1 MSASR
6 TGRLLGILQ
15 LLRTNA
21 WLSAQELAVR
31 LEVSPRTIYRDV
43 ADIQEYGISI
53 RSTVGREGGYQL
65 DDESPF
71 PRALLASGDAL
82 GMYVM
87 AGGLEKNEG
96 QGLQGSRRV
105 LDVMRYAG
113 PEAARALNVAAER
126 IYFDTAEWY
135 WRDKGHEWLPVI
147 REAVF
152 NSVRIKGAVTPRA
165 GGAAEQHVLEPLGLV
180 WKGGEWYLVAR
191 QVSGALFRTRL
202 SRLSEV
208 SATGEFFDYPAD
220 FDLRAWWDHELESF
234 GKGGTAVKLR
244 VLPGAQDEFRQ
255 LATKSSTQVQ
265 AEGDDLVFTFYVDR
279 WEWIVPLVL
288 SHAPHVVVQ
297 EPAAVR
303 SAVMDAMR
311 QALSGHER
319 MATES
324 NNNNLHDQRDLR
336 RRVTHGLGGSRGHT

>member
-15 LLRTNA
+15 LLRTHS
-21 WLSAQELAVR
+21 WLSAQELADR
-31 LEVSPRTIYRDV
+31 FKVSPRTIYRDV

-87 AGGLEKNEG
+87 AGGLEKNDR

-105 LDVMRYAG
+105 LDVMKHAG
-113 PEAARALNVAAER
+113 PEAARALDVAAER

-135 WRDKGHEWLPVI
+135 WRDKGHEWLPLI

-152 NSVRIKGAVTPRA
+152 NSVRINGTVNPRGVGEA
-165 GGAAEQHVLEPLGLV
+165 IQHVLEPLGLV

-191 QVSGALFRTRL
+191 QASGTLFRTRL
-202 SRLSEV
+202 SRLSNV
-208 SATGEFFDYPAD
+208 SATGEAFDYPAD
-220 FDLRAWWDHELESF
+220 FDLRVWWGHELESF
-234 GKGGTAVKLR
+234 GRGDTAVKLR
-244 VLPGAQDEFRQ
+244 VLPGAQEEFRQ
-255 LATKSSTQVQ
+255 LATKSSTQIQ

-279 WEWIVPLVL
+279 WEWMLPLVL

-297 EPAAVR
+297 EPAPVR
-303 SAVMDAMR
+303 STIMDVLR
-311 QALSGHER
+311 QALLRHER
-319 MATES
+319 IATES
-324 NNNNLHDQRDLR
+324 DNNNLQNQGDLW
-336 RRVTHGLGGSRGHT
+336 RRVTHGLGGSRGHE